1 MCWRDCVSTWIVTS
15 AGISWLSI
23 RWRVNSNSV
32 SDAAGKPISIVLKPR
47 STRCWKNFSF
57 CSRFI
62 GISNAWLPSRKST
75 LHQRGALVRVRLG
88 HWRSG
93 KLTGGNGW
101 YFWTF
106 FMWVMLLSSF
116 STLSGAIKKVFRLCL
131 RDERLFKDF
140 RGTTALHRIQRCT
153 LRVQANDIRP
163 IPCLDNG
170 RTRRVLLPCRQRF
183 SAYTQR

>member
-1 MCWRDCVSTWIVTS
+1 
-15 AGISWLSI
+15 
-23 RWRVNSNSV
+23 
-32 SDAAGKPISIVLKPR
+32 
-47 STRCWKNFSF
+47 
-57 CSRFI
+57 
-62 GISNAWLPSRKST
+62 
-75 LHQRGALVRVRLG
+75 
-88 HWRSG
+88 
-93 KLTGGNGW
+93 
-101 YFWTF
+101 
-106 FMWVMLLSSF
+106 MLLSSF

-183 SAYTQR
+183 SAYTQRWVQPRPDTALHLAAALWNPFAGLLVLFDV